1 MFFMLAELRHWI
13 TNAPAMSGTA
23 GRILVAED
31 EPGIASF
38 LERGLRANGFATT
51 LIDDGREAL
60 DLADSG
66 EFDLLVLDVGLPGR
80 DGLSVLQ
87 ELRAR
92 GRRLP
97 IVLLTGRNG
106 VRDTVAGLEQGADDY
121 VRKPFHFEE
130 LLARIRARLRS
141 RQADEPT
148 VLRVGTAALDLTHRR
163 ATVEGRT
170 VELSAREFALAEV
183 FFRHPG
189 QVLSRQQLFE
199 HAWGHGDDAGSN
211 LVEVY
216 VSHLRHKLGDA
227 IIKTIHGLGYRLE
240 T

>member
-1 MFFMLAELRHWI
+1 MLGQLRDWI

-31 EPGIASF
+31 EPAIASF
-38 LERGLRANGFATT
+38 LERGLRANGFAAT

-60 DLADSG
+60 ELADSG

-97 IVLLTGRNG
+97 VVLLTGRNG
-106 VRDTVAGLEQGADDY
+106 VGDTVAGLEQGADDY
-121 VRKPFHFEE
+121 VRKPFRFEE

-141 RQADEPT
+141 RQSDEPT
-148 VLRVGTAALDLTHRR
+148 VLQAGSASLDLMHRR
-163 ATVEGRT
+163 ATVQGRT
-170 VELSAREFALAEV
+170 VELSAREFALAEA

-189 QVLSRQQLFE
+189 QVLSRKQLFD
-199 HAWGHGDDAGSN
+199 HAWGHADDASSN

-216 VSHLRHKLGDA
+216 VSHLRHKLGDEL
-227 IIKTIHGLGYRLE
+227 IRTIHGLGYRLE